1 MKKQSLFRSMIFK
14 SMIHCIPVLLSSIE
28 TQSMQMAS
36 QNAGPVKTG
45 DVELQNKSYVR
56 ASGMGGHSVS
66 DPNEMSY
73 LAIFCAIL
81 FCNCFKGRGCLGG
94 AISAI
99 TCCTIFTVNPNE
111 MNFNRRFN
119 EFCKGFVLGTILFAG
134 FGIGMGYWIGS
145 AENIQIDNRY

>member
-1 MKKQSLFRSMIFK
+1 MKKKSLFK
-14 SMIHCIPVLLSSIE
+14 STIYCVPVLLSSIE

-36 QNAGPVKTG
+36 TNAGPVKTN
-45 DVELQNKSYVR
+45 DVELQNKSSVR
-56 ASGMGGHSVS
+56 TSGMGGSRVD

-99 TCCTIFTVNPNE
+99 TCCTIFSVNPDD
-111 MNFNRRFN
+111 MNFNRRFG
-119 EFCKGFVLGTILFAG
+119 EFCKGFIFGTIFFTGVGVGL
-134 FGIGMGYWIGS
+134 GYWISS
-145 AENIQIDNRY
+145 AE